1 MGVAQKQI
9 AAEQLNLV
17 PGHVLIVDHPDIF
30 SEVFMNG
37 LDCLTRQL
45 TRVRNAEEALRAVVS
60 DSPDVILIPHE
71 MPKMSGLDFLEKL
84 RATDC
89 DSGVIAVVSPDNI
102 ESGARA
108 LELGA
113 LDFLIDP
120 VSLDQV
126 VATMSLVT
134 TIRRLTQD
142 NDRLHR
148 RMNQLKTGE
157 GIIGVSPA
165 SRRLTT
171 VLARAAESSV
181 TVLIEGP
188 VGAGKSLAAQTIHTS
203 SRMSSK
209 RLEIT
214 YGDTLTV
221 ERIEHLLT
229 DGRVGRLLLEN
240 VEHLLASVQSKVV
253 RYIKKRSAGNPAER
267 QGLRIIA
274 TTSAHL
280 PELVARGK
288 FREDLYYRLNVF
300 PINVPSLRERHDD
313 ITSLASHFLSTAAER
328 AGEDSQGFSDTAI
341 SMLENHSWPGN
352 VAQLQDVVFRAHVL
366 ARGVTV
372 DRGHLHGVTTGLC
385 FRPAAG
391 QDAVPEKAPNP
402 NSLVSE
408 EDILPLETE
417 EKRLLTRALRATKGN
432 VRRAAQRLQI
442 GRATLYRKIQVY
454 KLKLN

>member
-1 MGVAQKQI
+1 M
-9 AAEQLNLV
+9 
-17 PGHVLIVDHPDIF
+17 
-30 SEVFMNG
+30 
-37 LDCLTRQL
+37 
-45 TRVRNAEEALRAVVS
+45 
-60 DSPDVILIPHE
+60 
-71 MPKMSGLDFLEKL
+71 
-84 RATDC
+84 
-89 DSGVIAVVSPDNI
+89 
-102 ESGARA
+102 
-108 LELGA
+108 
-113 LDFLIDP
+113 
-120 VSLDQV
+120 
-126 VATMSLVT
+126 
-134 TIRRLTQD
+134 
-142 NDRLHR
+142 
-148 RMNQLKTGE
+148 
-157 GIIGVSPA
+157 
-165 SRRLTT
+165 
-171 VLARAAESSV
+171 
-181 TVLIEGP
+181 
-188 VGAGKSLAAQTIHTS
+188 
-203 SRMSSK
+203 
-209 RLEIT
+209 
-214 YGDTLTV
+214 
-221 ERIEHLLT
+221 
-229 DGRVGRLLLEN
+229 
-240 VEHLLASVQSKVV
+240 
-253 RYIKKRSAGNPAER
+253 RYIKERSAGNPAER
-267 QGLRIIA
+267 QGVRIIA

-385 FRPAAG
+385 FRPAVD
-391 QDAVPEKAPNP
+391 QVAVSERAPNP